1 MPMTGKCLC
10 GAVRYRVTAEPIVT
24 RACWCRLCQY
34 LGAGSGTVN
43 TCFPSE
49 SVSIEGRL
57 SDYTSVADSGAMMP
71 RRFCGICGTHLF
83 SEAESRPHLV
93 FIRAGTLDTP
103 ELVPPAATIWTAAA
117 PPWACIDAKI
127 PSFPGQ
133 PPPPTRPAPPS
144 TQTP

>member
-1 MPMTGKCLC
+1 MTGKCLC
-10 GAVRYRVTAEPIVT
+10 GAVRYRITAEPIVT

-57 SDYTSVADSGAMMP
+57 SDYVSVADSGARMH
-71 RRFCGICGTHLF
+71 RRFCGICGTQMF
-83 SEAESRPHLV
+83 SAAESRPQLL

-103 ELVPPAATIWTAAA
+103 ELVRPAATIWTAAA
-117 PPWACIDAKI
+117 PSWACIDAQI
-127 PSFPGQ
+127 PSFAGQ
-133 PPPPTRPAPPS
+133 PPPPRAPE
-144 TQTP
+144 